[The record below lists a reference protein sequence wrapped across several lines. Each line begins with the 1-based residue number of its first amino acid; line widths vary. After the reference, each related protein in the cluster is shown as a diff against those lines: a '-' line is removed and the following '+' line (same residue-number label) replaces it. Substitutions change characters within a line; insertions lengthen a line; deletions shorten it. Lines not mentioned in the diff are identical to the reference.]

1 MSNITESPSV
11 IATVELFYD
20 GHNIG
25 NHYFVLYSAISL
37 TQGLPVYLRQAYI
50 VCIIALLS
58 TTCHGCVLRAF
69 LC

>member
-1 MSNITESPSV
+1 MSNITESPSE

-37 TQGLPVYLRQAYI
+37 TQGLPVYLRQ
-50 VCIIALLS
+50 V
-58 TTCHGCVLRAF
+58 
-69 LC
+69 